1 MKVKAIVSF
10 SCAEISMG
18 LGAVENLPEEL
29 AKRLIDGG
37 FVTAEDAPEEKPEK
51 PAKPAPKKKAVR
63 ANGNK

>member
-37 FVTAEDAPEEKPEK
+37 FVTAEDAPEEKP
-51 PAKPAPKKKAVR
+51 AKPAPKKKAVK